1 MLPVKKLKPGDKL
14 IIREAWAQKDENQKT
29 APRRRVTVIKQYPQH
44 VLVENAKGTRCCI
57 TNAEIYEIEK
67 RKEKEAQEAAGMSD
81 SSGKE
86 VDVKES
92 KRRFPALEFGKE
104 RRR

>member
-1 MLPVKKLKPGDKL
+1 MLPVKKLKPGDK
-14 IIREAWAQKDENQKT
+14 IMIREAWAQKDENQKT
-29 APRRRVTVIKQYPQH
+29 TRQRRATVIKQYPHH

-57 TNAEIYEIEK
+57 TNAEIFGMEK
-67 RKEKEAQEAAGMSD
+67 RYGVHEGAVISD
-81 SSGKE
+81 SSWKE

>member
-1 MLPVKKLKPGDKL
+1 MLPVKELKPGDKL
-14 IIREAWAQKDENQKT
+14 IIRETWAQKDENRKT
-29 APRRRVTVIKQYPQH
+29 APRRRVTVIKQYPHH

-57 TNAEIYEIEK
+57 TNAEIYGVEK
-67 RKEKEAQEAAGMSD
+67 RKEAQEAAGMRD